1 VEEEEVV
8 PEHFLASLYGLVAL
22 ALGAAVWSAMAV
34 LVGPWALPVVPG
46 LGWMV
51 AWACRHGGRC
61 SDTFVRSAA
70 WVLAL
75 SGTLLALLALS
86 VFSVTQASPDSGF
99 DGRAMGLEYLRLFAE
114 PPWFGSAA
122 VLLTL
127 AGARR
132 ALRDRRTSRV
142 LHRPIRAAFRGAE
155 DGRPG
160 SSGGATRESGSR
172 AA

>member
-1 VEEEEVV
+1 MEEEEVV

-22 ALGAAVWSAMAV
+22 VLGAAVWSAMAV
-34 LVGPWALPVVPG
+34 LGGPWALPLVPG

-51 AWACRHGGRC
+51 AWACRHGGRRP
-61 SDTFVRSAA
+61 DTFVRSAA

-75 SGTLLALLALS
+75 AGTLLALLALS
-86 VFSVTQASPDSGF
+86 VFSVTQASPDTGF
-99 DGRAMGLEYLRLFAE
+99 DARAVGREYLRLFAE

-122 VLLTL
+122 ILLTL

-132 ALRDRRTSRV
+132 ALRDRRPSRV
-142 LHRPIRAAFRGAE
+142 LPRPVRALFRGAA
-155 DGRPG
+155 DNRRGA
-160 SSGGATRESGSR
+160 SGTASRESGSR